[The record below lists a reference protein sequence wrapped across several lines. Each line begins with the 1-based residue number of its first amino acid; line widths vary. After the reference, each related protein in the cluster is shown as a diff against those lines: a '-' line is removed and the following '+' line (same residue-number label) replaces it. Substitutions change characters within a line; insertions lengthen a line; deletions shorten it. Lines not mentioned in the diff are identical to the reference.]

1 MNFKRSIAGVIAAL
15 ALLPASAMADDEV
28 AAEREALAK
37 RLAPVGQL
45 CLEGQTCTS
54 AEAPQAA
61 ENYSKTAV
69 EEPSVAEAPQYDGE
83 ALYAQASCGACHAA
97 GIAGA
102 PATGNSAAWTARLTK
117 GADELYAS
125 AINGLGAMPPK
136 GGRFNFSDDEIKAIV
151 DYMISEVE

>member
-1 MNFKRSIAGVIAAL
+1 MNFKYIACVITAL
-15 ALLPASAMADDEV
+15 ALLPASTMADDEA

-54 AEAPQAA
+54 AEELLA
-61 ENYSKTAV
+61 EVDDSPTAV
-69 EEPSVAEAPQYDGE
+69 EDPSVAEVPEHDGE

-102 PATGNSAAWTARLTK
+102 PATGDSAAWTARLTK
-117 GADELYAS
+117 GKGELYAN

>member
-1 MNFKRSIAGVIAAL
+1 MNFKYITCVITAL
-15 ALLPASAMADDEV
+15 ALLPASTMANDE
-28 AAEREALAK
+28 AAVEREALAK

-54 AEAPQAA
+54 AEVPQSAA
-61 ENYSKTAV
+61 DDSQTTV
-69 EEPSVAEAPQYDGE
+69 EEPSVAEVPEHDGE

-102 PATGNSAAWTARLTK
+102 PATGDSATWPARLAK
-117 GADELYAS
+117 GTDELYAS

>member
-1 MNFKRSIAGVIAAL
+1 MNFKYIACVMTAL
-15 ALLPASAMADDEV
+15 ASLPASAMADDETT
-28 AAEREALAK
+28 AQREALAK

-45 CLEGQTCTS
+45 CLEGQECTP

-61 ENYSKTAV
+61 VDDAQTAV
-69 EEPSVAEAPQYDGE
+69 EDSNVAEVPEYDGE

-102 PATGNSAAWTARLTK
+102 PATGDSSAWTARLTK
-117 GADELYAS
+117 GTGELYAS

-151 DYMISEVE
+151 DYMISEVK

>member
-1 MNFKRSIAGVIAAL
+1 MNFKRMVGVITAL
-15 ALLPASAMADDEV
+15 ALLPVSAIADEET
-28 AAEREALAK
+28 AAEREALVK

-54 AEAPQAA
+54 TEVPQ
-61 ENYSKTAV
+61 TAMDDSNIAVV
-69 EEPSVAEAPQYDGE
+69 EEPSAAAQYDGE

-102 PATGNSAAWTARLTK
+102 PATGESAAWTARLTK
-117 GADELYAS
+117 GTDELYAS

-136 GGRFNFSDDEIKAIV
+136 GGRFNVSDDEIKAIV
-151 DYMISEVE
+151 DYMIREVE

>member
-1 MNFKRSIAGVIAAL
+1 MNFKYIACVMTAL
-15 ALLPASAMADDEV
+15 ALLPASAMANDGT

-45 CLEGQTCTS
+45 CLEGQECTP
-54 AEAPQAA
+54 AEAAAVDGAQTAA
-61 ENYSKTAV
+61 EES
-69 EEPSVAEAPQYDGE
+69 SVAEVPEYDGE

-102 PATGNSAAWTARLTK
+102 PATGDSGAWTARLTK
-117 GADELYAS
+117 GTDELYAS